1 MTHLVGPAT
10 SFGREVVPRA
20 AGLLG
25 IAPVTDIVAFTADGA
40 LVRPAFT
47 GNALMTVRLQ
57 PCLC

>member
-25 IAPVTDIVAFTADGA
+25 VAPVTDVVAFTADG

-47 GNALMTVRLQ
+47 GNALMTVR
-57 PCLC
+57 